1 LSSAQDVLLYSGVHA
16 RPYGSSKDTFYLA
29 IKFCSIM
36 IVEKELKKSTTWF
49 QLDVEHVLQQLD
61 VSPTQGLSSEEVRR
75 RQSKYGLNAI
85 PKKKQKTP
93 LELFLQQFT
102 QPLVVIL
109 LIATVIT
116 ALLQEWVDSSVIF
129 GVVFVNAVI
138 GFIQESKALKAIE
151 ALAKS
156 VASEA
161 TVIRDGEKRRI
172 PSVEL
177 TIGDVVL
184 LQSGDKVPADLRL
197 VQVRELQVDESSL
210 TGESVPV
217 IKQTDALDADTVLGD
232 RSNMA
237 YSSTLVTY
245 GTGVGV
251 VVAIGRNT
259 EIGKI
264 NEMIAEADVLE
275 TPLTQSIARFSK
287 VLLYV
292 ILSLAALTFVVG
304 LVRGERWVD
313 MFMAAVAL
321 AVAAIPEGLPA
332 AVTITLAIGVARM
345 AKRNAI
351 IRKLPAVETL
361 GSASVICSDKT
372 GTLTQNQMTV
382 QKIYAGSKLYS
393 VTGVGYEPS
402 GQFMHGEQAVSA
414 TENQALKETLICGL
428 LCNDSNLIFVDG
440 QWKIEGDPTE
450 GALIV
455 SAQKAGFTRKT
466 LLSHLPRVDT
476 IPFES
481 AYQYMATL
489 HARQEM
495 NDTVVYVKGSVERL
509 LERAQSALSDTGELA
524 TLDAKRI
531 LQQADTLASQGLRV
545 LAFAYKIFD
554 RSKTTL
560 SHADISD
567 GLIFLGLQAMIDPP
581 RPEAIEAVAACQSA
595 GIRVKMITGDH
606 ELTALAIA
614 QRLGIASP
622 QATMDSVINGKTLT
636 TLPEEQLPEV
646 VEKTSVFARVAPGD
660 KLRLVKALQKK
671 GYIVAM
677 TGDGVNDAP
686 SLKQANIGIA
696 MGIAGTDV
704 AKEAAD
710 MILTDDNFATIE
722 AAVEEGRNVY
732 DNLVKFITW
741 TLPTNFGEG
750 LVILASVVTGLTLPI
765 LPVQLLWINM
775 TTAILLGLMLA
786 FEPKEP
792 GIMNRPPREP
802 NEPILTT
809 SLVVRIIIVGTLLCV
824 GALLFF
830 ELALQ
835 NGRTDAEAR
844 TIAVNIFVLGELFYL
859 FNCRS
864 LRYSMFKIG
873 LFSNPL
879 IWLGVS
885 GMLALQ
891 VLYTYLPFMN
901 VAFQS
906 APLTLADWGISCVPG
921 LIIYAVIGLLKYWR
935 YGRHAA

>member
-1 LSSAQDVLLYSGVHA
+1 
-16 RPYGSSKDTFYLA
+16 
-29 IKFCSIM
+29 M
-36 IVEKELKKSTTWF
+36 IVEKELEKSTTWF
-49 QLDVEHVLQQLD
+49 HLDAEHVLRQLD
-61 VSPTQGLSSEEVRR
+61 VSPTQGLSSEEVQR
-75 RQSKYGLNAI
+75 RQFKYGLNAI

-116 ALLQEWVDSSVIF
+116 ALLQEWVDSAVIF

-304 LVRGERWVD
+304 LVRGEKWVD

-321 AVAAIPEGLPA
+321 AVGAIPEGLPA

-402 GQFMHGEQAVSA
+402 GQFMHSEQAVSA

-428 LCNDSNLIFVDG
+428 LCNDSNLVSVDG

-455 SAQKAGFTRKT
+455 SAQKAGFARKT

-524 TLDAKRI
+524 TLDAERI

-560 SHADISD
+560 SHDDISE

-622 QATMDSVINGKTLT
+622 QANMDSVINGKTLT

-646 VEKTSVFARVAPGD
+646 VEKISVFARVAPED

-671 GYIVAM
+671 GYIAAM

-704 AKEAAD
+704 AKETAD

-750 LVILASVVTGLTLPI
+750 LVILASVIAGLTLPI

-809 SLVVRIIIVGTLLCV
+809 SLVVRIIIVGALLCA

-835 NGRTDAEAR
+835 NGRSDAEAR

-885 GMLALQ
+885 GMLVLQ
-891 VLYTYLPFMN
+891 ALYTYLPFMN

-906 APLTLADWGISCVPG
+906 APLTLADWGISSVPG

>member
-1 LSSAQDVLLYSGVHA
+1 MV
-16 RPYGSSKDTFYLA
+16 
-29 IKFCSIM
+29 
-36 IVEKELKKSTTWF
+36 VEKELEKSTTWF
-49 QLDVEHVLQQLD
+49 HLDVEHILRQLD
-61 VSPTQGLSSEEVRR
+61 VSPTQGLSSEEVQR

-161 TVIRDGEKRRI
+161 TVIRNGEKRRI
-172 PSVEL
+172 PSVEI

-292 ILSLAALTFVVG
+292 ILSLAALTFIVG
-304 LVRGERWVD
+304 LLRGEKWVD

-321 AVAAIPEGLPA
+321 AVGAIPEGLPA
-332 AVTITLAIGVARM
+332 AVTITLAIGVSRM

-361 GSASVICSDKT
+361 GSTSVICSDKT

-402 GQFMHGEQAVSA
+402 GQFMHGEQVVSA

-428 LCNDSNLIFVDG
+428 LCNDSNLVSVDG

-455 SAQKAGFTRKT
+455 SAQKAGFARKT
-466 LLSHLPRVDT
+466 LLSHLPRIDT

-509 LERAQSALSDTGELA
+509 LERAQSALSNTGEIT
-524 TLDAKRI
+524 TLDAKHI
-531 LQQADTLASQGLRV
+531 LQHADTLAARGLRV
-545 LAFAYKIFD
+545 LAFAYKIFE

-560 SHADISD
+560 SHDDISD

-581 RPEAIEAVAACQSA
+581 RPEAIEAAAACQSA
-595 GIRVKMITGDH
+595 GVRVKMITGDH

-636 TLPEEQLPEV
+636 TLPEEKLPEV
-646 VEKTSVFARVAPGD
+646 VENMSVFARVAPED

-696 MGIAGTDV
+696 MGITGTDV
-704 AKEAAD
+704 AKETAD

-750 LVILASVVTGLTLPI
+750 LVILASVIAGLTLPI

-809 SLVVRIIIVGTLLCV
+809 SLVVRIIIVGALLCA

-844 TIAVNIFVLGELFYL
+844 TIAVNIFILGELFYL

-864 LRYSMFKIG
+864 LRYSMFKVG

-879 IWLGVS
+879 IWLGVF

-906 APLTLADWGISCVPG
+906 APLTLADWGISSVPG

>member
-1 LSSAQDVLLYSGVHA
+1 
-16 RPYGSSKDTFYLA
+16 
-29 IKFCSIM
+29 M

-264 NEMIAEADVLE
+264 NEMIAEANVLE

-509 LERAQSALSDTGELA
+509 LARAQSALSDTGELA

-704 AKEAAD
+704 AKETAD

-750 LVILASVVTGLTLPI
+750 LVILASVVAGLTLPI

-802 NEPILTT
+802 NEPILST

>member
-1 LSSAQDVLLYSGVHA
+1 
-16 RPYGSSKDTFYLA
+16 
-29 IKFCSIM
+29 M

-704 AKEAAD
+704 AKETAD

-750 LVILASVVTGLTLPI
+750 LVILASVVAGLTLPI

-901 VAFQS
+901 VAFHS

>member
-1 LSSAQDVLLYSGVHA
+1 
-16 RPYGSSKDTFYLA
+16 
-29 IKFCSIM
+29 M
-36 IVEKELKKSTTWF
+36 IVETELEKSTTWF
-49 QLDVEHVLQQLD
+49 HLDVEHVLRQLD

-129 GVVFVNAVI
+129 GVVLVNAII
-138 GFIQESKALKAIE
+138 GFVQESKALKAIE

-161 TVIRDGEKRRI
+161 TVIRNGEKQRI
-172 PSVEL
+172 PSIEL

-245 GTGVGV
+245 GTAVGV

-275 TPLTQSIARFSK
+275 TPLTQSIAQFSK

-292 ILSLAALTFVVG
+292 ILGLAALTFVVG
-304 LVRGERWVD
+304 LLRGEKWVD

-382 QKIYAGSKLYS
+382 QKIYAGDNLYS
-393 VTGVGYEPS
+393 VTGIGYEPS
-402 GQFMHGEQAVSA
+402 GTFMRGEQTISA
-414 TENQALKETLICGL
+414 TENCALQETLICGL
-428 LCNDSNLIFVDG
+428 LCNDSNLFSLDG

-455 SAQKAGFTRKT
+455 SAQKAGLARKT
-466 LLSHLPRVDT
+466 LLSRLPRIDT

-489 HARQEM
+489 HACQEM
-495 NDTVVYVKGSVERL
+495 NDTVAYVKGSVERL
-509 LERAQSALSDTGELA
+509 LERAQFALSDKGEIVA
-524 TLDAKRI
+524 LDAARL
-531 LQQADTLASQGLRV
+531 LQHADMLASQGLRV
-545 LAFAYKIFD
+545 LAFAYKRFD
-554 RSKTTL
+554 RSKASL
-560 SHADISD
+560 SHADIS

-614 QRLGIASP
+614 KRLGIALP
-622 QATMDSVINGKTLT
+622 QATMDSVMNGRTLT

-646 VEKTSVFARVAPGD
+646 VEKISVFARVAPED

-704 AKEAAD
+704 AKETAD

-750 LVILASVVTGLTLPI
+750 LVILASVVAGLTLPI

-792 GIMNRPPREP
+792 GIMNHPPREP

-809 SLVVRIIIVGTLLCV
+809 SLVVRIVIVGALLCV

-835 NGRTDAEAR
+835 DGRTDAEAR
-844 TIAVNIFVLGELFYL
+844 TIAVNIFVMGELLYL

-864 LRYSMFKIG
+864 LRYSVFKIG

-885 GMLALQ
+885 GMLVLQAL
-891 VLYTYLPFMN
+891 YMYLPFMN

>member
-1 LSSAQDVLLYSGVHA
+1 
-16 RPYGSSKDTFYLA
+16 
-29 IKFCSIM
+29 M

-264 NEMIAEADVLE
+264 NEMIAEANVLE

-750 LVILASVVTGLTLPI
+750 LVILASVVAGLTLPI

>member
-1 LSSAQDVLLYSGVHA
+1 MTV
-16 RPYGSSKDTFYLA
+16 
-29 IKFCSIM
+29 
-36 IVEKELKKSTTWF
+36 VEKELEKSTTWF
-49 QLDVEHVLQQLD
+49 HLDVEHVLRQLD
-61 VSPTQGLSSEEVRR
+61 VSPTQGLSSEEVQR
-75 RQSKYGLNAI
+75 RQLKYGLNAI

-217 IKQTDALDADTVLGD
+217 IKQTDALAADTVLGD

-304 LVRGERWVD
+304 LLRGEKWVD

-361 GSASVICSDKT
+361 GSTSVICSDKT

-402 GQFMHGEQAVSA
+402 GQFMHSEQAVSA

-428 LCNDSNLIFVDG
+428 LCNDSNLVSVDG

-455 SAQKAGFTRKT
+455 SAQKAGFARKT

-509 LERAQSALSDTGELA
+509 LERAQSALSDTGETV

-531 LQQADTLASQGLRV
+531 LQHADTLASQGLRV
-545 LAFAYKIFD
+545 LAFAYKIFE

-560 SHADISD
+560 SHDDISE

-614 QRLGIASP
+614 QRLGIVSP

-636 TLPEEQLPEV
+636 TLPDEQLPEV
-646 VEKTSVFARVAPGD
+646 VEKISVFARVAPED

-704 AKEAAD
+704 AKETAD

-750 LVILASVVTGLTLPI
+750 LVILASVVAGLTLPI

-809 SLVVRIIIVGTLLCV
+809 SLVVRIIIVGALLCA

-859 FNCRS
+859 LNCRS

-879 IWLGVS
+879 IWLGVF

-906 APLTLADWGISCVPG
+906 APLTLADWGISSVPG

-935 YGRHAA
+935 YGRHAT

>member
-1 LSSAQDVLLYSGVHA
+1 LFSAQDVLLYSGVHA

-531 LQQADTLASQGLRV
+531 FQQADMLASQGLRV

-704 AKEAAD
+704 AKETAD

-750 LVILASVVTGLTLPI
+750 LVILASVVAGLTLPI

-901 VAFQS
+901 VAFHS

>member
-1 LSSAQDVLLYSGVHA
+1 
-16 RPYGSSKDTFYLA
+16 
-29 IKFCSIM
+29 M
-36 IVEKELKKSTTWF
+36 IVETELEKSTTWF
-49 QLDVEHVLQQLD
+49 HLDVEHVLRQLD

-129 GVVFVNAVI
+129 GVVLVNAII
-138 GFIQESKALKAIE
+138 GFVQESKALKAIE

-161 TVIRDGEKRRI
+161 TVIRNGEKQRI
-172 PSVEL
+172 PSIEL

-245 GTGVGV
+245 GTAVGV

-275 TPLTQSIARFSK
+275 TPLTQSIAQFSK

-292 ILSLAALTFVVG
+292 ILGLAALTFVVG
-304 LVRGERWVD
+304 LLRGEKWVD

-382 QKIYAGSKLYS
+382 QKIYAGDNLYS
-393 VTGVGYEPS
+393 VTGIGYEPS
-402 GQFMHGEQAVSA
+402 GTFMRGEQTISA
-414 TENQALKETLICGL
+414 TDNCALQETLICGL
-428 LCNDSNLIFVDG
+428 LCNDSNLFSLDG

-455 SAQKAGFTRKT
+455 SAQKAGLARKT
-466 LLSHLPRVDT
+466 LLSRLPRIDT

-489 HARQEM
+489 HACQEM
-495 NDTVVYVKGSVERL
+495 NDTVAYVKGSVERL
-509 LERAQSALSDTGELA
+509 LERAQFALSDKGEIVA
-524 TLDAKRI
+524 LDAARL
-531 LQQADTLASQGLRV
+531 LQHADMLASQGLRV
-545 LAFAYKIFD
+545 LAFAYKRFD
-554 RSKTTL
+554 RSKASL
-560 SHADISD
+560 SHADIS

-614 QRLGIASP
+614 KRLGIALP
-622 QATMDSVINGKTLT
+622 QATMDSVMNGRTLT

-646 VEKTSVFARVAPGD
+646 VEKISVFARVAPED

-704 AKEAAD
+704 AKETAD

-750 LVILASVVTGLTLPI
+750 LVILASVVAGLTLPI

-792 GIMNRPPREP
+792 GIMNHPPREP

-809 SLVVRIIIVGTLLCV
+809 SLVVRIVIVGALLCV

-835 NGRTDAEAR
+835 DGRTDAEAR
-844 TIAVNIFVLGELFYL
+844 TIAVNIFIMGELLYL

-885 GMLALQ
+885 GMLVLQAL
-891 VLYTYLPFMN
+891 YMYLPFMN

>member
-1 LSSAQDVLLYSGVHA
+1 
-16 RPYGSSKDTFYLA
+16 
-29 IKFCSIM
+29 M

-264 NEMIAEADVLE
+264 NEMIAEANVLE

-509 LERAQSALSDTGELA
+509 LARAQSALSDTGELA

-704 AKEAAD
+704 AKETAD

-750 LVILASVVTGLTLPI
+750 LVILASVVAGLTLPI

>member
-1 LSSAQDVLLYSGVHA
+1 MV
-16 RPYGSSKDTFYLA
+16 
-29 IKFCSIM
+29 
-36 IVEKELKKSTTWF
+36 VEKDLEQSLAWF
-49 QLDVEHVLQQLD
+49 TLDAEQALEQAS
-61 VSPTQGLSSEEVRR
+61 VSLSQGLSSEEVRQ
-75 RQSKYGLNAI
+75 RQAKYGLNII

-109 LIATVIT
+109 LVATVIT
-116 ALLQEWVDSSVIF
+116 MFLQEWVDAAVIF

-151 ALAKS
+151 ALAKA

-161 TVIRDGEKRRI
+161 TVIRNGEKQRI
-172 PSVEL
+172 PSSEL

-197 VQVRELQVDESSL
+197 VQTRELQIDESAL

-217 IKQTDALDADTVLGD
+217 IKQVAALDSDTVLAD
-232 RSNMA
+232 RTNMA

-245 GTGVGV
+245 GTGIGI
-251 VVAIGRNT
+251 VVAIGSTT

-264 NEMIAEADVLE
+264 NQMIAEADVLE
-275 TPLTQSIARFSK
+275 TPLTQSIAKFSK
-287 VLLYV
+287 VLLYA
-292 ILSLAALTFVVG
+292 ILGLAAITFVVG
-304 LVRGERWVD
+304 LLRGEKWVD

-382 QKIYAGSKLYS
+382 QKVYAGGVLYD
-393 VTGVGYEPS
+393 VTGVGYDS
-402 GQFMHGEQAVSA
+402 RGEFLQGERTVSISS
-414 TENQALKETLICGL
+414 NLALKETLTCGL
-428 LCNDSNLIFVDG
+428 LCNDSNIITVDG
-440 QWKIEGDPTE
+440 QNKVEGDPTE
-450 GALIV
+450 GALVV
-455 SAQKAGFTRKT
+455 SAQKAGLSRKT
-466 LLSHLPRVDT
+466 LLQSLPRIDT

-489 HARQEM
+489 HQCVDQDKSIA
-495 NDTVVYVKGSVERL
+495 YVKGSVERL
-509 LERAQSALSDTGELA
+509 LERACAMLSERGEIT
-524 TLDAKRI
+524 TLDKHQVL
-531 LQQADTLASQGLRV
+531 LQSNAIASEGLRV

-554 RSKTTL
+554 GSKTSL
-560 SHADISD
+560 SHDDISE
-567 GLIFLGLQAMIDPP
+567 GLVFLGLQAMIDPP
-581 RPEAIEAVAACQSA
+581 RPEAIDAVATCQSA
-595 GIRVKMITGDH
+595 GVQVKMITGDH

-614 QRLGIASP
+614 KRLGIAP
-622 QATMDSVINGKTLT
+622 KDATGDAVVNGKSLT
-636 TLPEEQLPEV
+636 ALPEERLPELV
-646 VEKTSVFARVAPGD
+646 KRASVFARVAPED
-660 KLRLVKALQKK
+660 KLRLVKALQQN
-671 GYIVAM
+671 GAVVAM

-686 SLKQANIGIA
+686 SLRQANIGIA
-696 MGIAGTDV
+696 MGITGTDV
-704 AKEAAD
+704 AKETAD

-750 LVILASVVTGLTLPI
+750 LVILASVVAGLTLPI

-792 GIMNRPPREP
+792 GIMNRPPREA

-809 SLVVRIIIVGTLLCV
+809 SLVVRIIIVGVLLCA

-835 NGRTDAEAR
+835 SGRTDAEAR
-844 TIAVNIFVLGELFYL
+844 TIAVNIFVLGELLYL

-879 IWLGVS
+879 IWAGVA
-885 GMLALQ
+885 GMLLLQ
-891 VLYTYLPFMN
+891 LLYTYVPFMN
-901 VAFQS
+901 TAFQS
-906 APLTLADWGISCVPG
+906 APLTLEDWGISLVPG
-921 LIIYAVIGLLKYWR
+921 LVIYIVIGLLKYWR
-935 YGRHAA
+935 YGRHAK

>member
-704 AKEAAD
+704 AKETAD

-750 LVILASVVTGLTLPI
+750 LVILASVVAGLTLPI

>member
-1 LSSAQDVLLYSGVHA
+1 
-16 RPYGSSKDTFYLA
+16 
-29 IKFCSIM
+29 M
-36 IVEKELKKSTTWF
+36 IVETELEKSTTWF
-49 QLDVEHVLQQLD
+49 HLDVEHVLRQLD

-129 GVVFVNAVI
+129 GVVLVNAII
-138 GFIQESKALKAIE
+138 GFVQESKALKAIE

-161 TVIRDGEKRRI
+161 TVIRNGEKQRI
-172 PSVEL
+172 PSIEL

-245 GTGVGV
+245 GTAVGV

-275 TPLTQSIARFSK
+275 TPLTQSIAQFSK

-292 ILSLAALTFVVG
+292 ILGLAALTFVVG
-304 LVRGERWVD
+304 LLRGEKWVD

-382 QKIYAGSKLYS
+382 QKIYAGDNLYS
-393 VTGVGYEPS
+393 VTGIGYEPS
-402 GQFMHGEQAVSA
+402 GTFMRGEQTISA
-414 TENQALKETLICGL
+414 TDNCALQETLICGL
-428 LCNDSNLIFVDG
+428 LCNDSNLVSLDG

-455 SAQKAGFTRKT
+455 SAQKAGLARKT
-466 LLSHLPRVDT
+466 LLSRLPRIDT

-489 HARQEM
+489 HACQEM
-495 NDTVVYVKGSVERL
+495 NDTVAYVKGSVERL
-509 LERAQSALSDTGELA
+509 LERAQFALSDKGEIVA
-524 TLDAKRI
+524 LDAARL
-531 LQQADTLASQGLRV
+531 LQHADMLASQGLRV
-545 LAFAYKIFD
+545 LAFAYKRFD
-554 RSKTTL
+554 RSKASL
-560 SHADISD
+560 SHADIS

-614 QRLGIASP
+614 KRLGIALP
-622 QATMDSVINGKTLT
+622 QATMDSVMNGRTLT

-646 VEKTSVFARVAPGD
+646 VEKISVFARVAPED

-704 AKEAAD
+704 AKETAD

-750 LVILASVVTGLTLPI
+750 LVILASVVAGLTLPI

-809 SLVVRIIIVGTLLCV
+809 SLVVRIVIVGALLCV

-835 NGRTDAEAR
+835 DGRTDAEAR
-844 TIAVNIFVLGELFYL
+844 TIAVNIFVMGELLYL

-885 GMLALQ
+885 GMLVLQAL
-891 VLYTYLPFMN
+891 YMYLPFMN